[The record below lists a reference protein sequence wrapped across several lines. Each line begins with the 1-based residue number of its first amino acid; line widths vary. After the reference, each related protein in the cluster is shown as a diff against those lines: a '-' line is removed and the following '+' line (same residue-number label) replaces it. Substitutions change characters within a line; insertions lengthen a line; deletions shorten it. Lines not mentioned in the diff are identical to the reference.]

1 MPRTELETVADVMTR
16 KLVTVTERDVVAHID
31 EAMHRLRLRRVPVV
45 DAEGKLVGLVSHP
58 DLMHAASS
66 FLSDREEDRN
76 ALIGQ
81 VSVGMIMQREVLTV
95 QPDDPLVEAGKLM
108 WESKIGSLPV
118 VDPEGHLVGII
129 TEADFIA
136 IALQLL
142 GSEIEKSDIEDLARA
157 PRAARVAV
165 V

>member
-1 MPRTELETVADVMTR
+1 MPSPKLETVADVMTR
-16 KLVTVTERDVVAHID
+16 KLVTVTEQDLVANID
-31 EAMHRLRLRRVPVV
+31 QGMHRLRLRHMPVV
-45 DAEGKLVGLVSHP
+45 DADGKLVGLISHP

-66 FLSDREEDRN
+66 FLSDREKDRN
-76 ALIGQ
+76 VLIGQ
-81 VSVGMIMQREVLTV
+81 VAVGMVMQREVLTV
-95 QPDDPLVEAGKLM
+95 QPDDPLIEAGKLM

-142 GSEIEKSDIEDLARA
+142 GSEIKKSDVEELARA
-157 PRAARVAV
+157 PRSARVAMM
-165 V
+165 

>member
-1 MPRTELETVADVMTR
+1 MPRSELETVADVMTR
-16 KLVTVTERDVVAHID
+16 KLATVSEHDVVANID
-31 EAMHRLRLRRVPVV
+31 EAMHRLRLRHMPVV
-45 DAEGKLVGLVSHP
+45 DANGILVGLISHP

-76 ALIGQ
+76 ALISEI
-81 VSVGMIMQREVLTV
+81 SVGMIMQREVLTV

-108 WESKIGSLPV
+108 WDSKIGCLPV

-142 GSEIEKSDIEDLARA
+142 GSTIKKSDVEELARA
-157 PRAARVAV
+157 PRPSRAAVL
-165 V
+165 

>member
-1 MPRTELETVADVMTR
+1 MSSAKLETVADVMTR
-16 KLVTVTERDVVAHID
+16 KLVTVTQQDVVGDID
-31 EAMHRLRLRRVPVV
+31 QAMHRLRLRHMPVV

-66 FLSDREEDRN
+66 FLSDREQDRN
-76 ALIGQ
+76 ALIAQ

-95 QPDDPLVEAGKLM
+95 QPDDLLVEAGKLM

-142 GSEIEKSDIEDLARA
+142 GSQIKKSDIEELARA
-157 PRAARVAV
+157 PRSARAAVL
-165 V
+165 

>member
-1 MPRTELETVADVMTR
+1 MPRPELETVADVMTR
-16 KLVTVTERDVVAHID
+16 KLVTVTEQDVVANID
-31 EAMHRLRLRRVPVV
+31 EAMHRLRLRHVPVV

-66 FLSDREEDRN
+66 FLSDREADRN
-76 ALIGQ
+76 ALIAQ

-95 QPDDPLVEAGKLM
+95 QPDDSLVEAGKLM

-118 VDPEGHLVGII
+118 VDLEGHLVGII

-142 GSEIEKSDIEDLARA
+142 GSEIKKSDVEELARA
-157 PRAARVAV
+157 PRVRAAVM
-165 V
+165 

>member
-16 KLVTVTERDVVAHID
+16 KLVTVTEHDVVANID
-31 EAMHRLRLRRVPVV
+31 AAMHRLRLRHMPVV

-81 VSVGMIMQREVLTV
+81 VSVGMIMQRELFTV
-95 QPDDPLVEAGKLM
+95 GPDDPLIEAGKLM

-129 TEADFIA
+129 TEADFIV

-142 GSEIEKSDIEDLARA
+142 GSEIKKSDIEELARA
-157 PRAARVAV
+157 PRSARIAV

>member
-1 MPRTELETVADVMTR
+1 MPSPELEIVADVMTR
-16 KLVTVTERDVVAHID
+16 KLVTVTEQDLVAPID
-31 EAMHRLRLRRVPVV
+31 EAMHRLRLRHMPVV
-45 DAEGKLVGLVSHP
+45 DADGKLVGLLSHP

-66 FLSDREEDRN
+66 FLSDREQDRN

-95 QPDDPLVEAGKLM
+95 QPEDPLVEAGKLM

-118 VDPEGHLVGII
+118 VDAEGHLVGII

-142 GSEIEKSDIEDLARA
+142 GTEIKKPDVEELARA
-157 PRAARVAV
+157 PRKARAAVM
-165 V
+165 

>member
-1 MPRTELETVADVMTR
+1 MPRPELETVADVMTR
-16 KLVTVTERDVVAHID
+16 KLVTVTEQDVVGNID
-31 EAMHRLRLRRVPVV
+31 EAMHRLRLRHMPVV
-45 DAEGKLVGLVSHP
+45 DAEGKLVGLISHP

-76 ALIGQ
+76 ALIAQ

-95 QPDDPLVEAGKLM
+95 QPDDLLVEAGKLM

-129 TEADFIA
+129 TEADFIV

-142 GSEIEKSDIEDLARA
+142 GSEIKKSDIEELARA
-157 PRAARVAV
+157 PRSLRAV
-165 V
+165 VM

>member
-1 MPRTELETVADVMTR
+1 MPRPEFETVADVMTR
-16 KLVTVTERDVVAHID
+16 KLVTVTEQDVVANID
-31 EAMHRLRLRRVPVV
+31 QAMHRLRLRHMPVV
-45 DAEGKLVGLVSHP
+45 DADGKLVGLISHP

-76 ALIGQ
+76 ALIAQ

-95 QPDDPLVEAGKLM
+95 EPDDLLIDAGKLM
-108 WESKIGSLPV
+108 WESKIGCLPV

-142 GSEIEKSDIEDLARA
+142 GSEIKKSDVEELART
-157 PRAARVAV
+157 PRSVRVAV
-165 V
+165 M